1 MAKYTFE
8 QIKIAQNEDLNNPV
22 INRALRRLFENSS
35 SSEKGNLP
43 DSSSVTS
50 ASVVFINSTNIDE
63 STWLPVSSLA
73 SLLPPPNIYQASDA
87 PGYMPTSNGVGL
99 VWNTAAN
106 SSGGQWQY
114 KKLKQKL
121 SELDDVSI
129 VNPKQ
134 YESLTYFQN
143 KWTNTT
149 QETYLGVGYIKHI
162 VCTQPTII
170 ELPSDIAELNG
181 NEQIEITKV
190 IPGQKSSNSPDG
202 DSTQNNK
209 YPILII
215 TKQNTKSFII
225 NPSWTSIINNNDEE
239 PFSSIHLRAMRETDE
254 NGNYTGNYIWI
265 PVSMTGTWK
274 PSTKTTLVGGSSS
287 ADYSANQTVNTLADL
302 TSNELRIQ
310 PYNLNVKL
318 DLNNTSIYKVFEIP
332 MKFDSDQ
339 KLWKANGNI
348 TQGATISDIVNGQ
361 YISLVHGL
369 INNIPVKVTVYYQ
382 IPGESKLRLASDT
395 GYEVWYNN
403 ASDFSTI
410 YIDPFVDDEYGNHLC
425 VGQSGNIKLVI
436 LTSI

>member
-35 SSEKGNLP
+35 STEKGNLP

-73 SLLPPPNIYQASDA
+73 SLLPPSNIYQAADA

-129 VNPKQ
+129 VNPRQ

-170 ELPSDIAELNG
+170 ELPSDIEELNG

-190 IPGQKSSNSPDG
+190 IPDRASDDVTSQD
-202 DSTQNNK
+202 NK

-225 NPSWTSIINNNDEE
+225 KQGWTSVINNNDEE
-239 PFSSIHLRAMRETDE
+239 EFSSIHLRAMRETDE

-274 PSTKTTLVGGSSS
+274 PGTKTNLVTGTGSS
-287 ADYSANQTVNTLADL
+287 ADYASNQTVNKLEDL

-332 MKFDSDQ
+332 MNYDSERG
-339 KLWKANGNI
+339 LWVNNGEI
-348 TQGATISDIVNGQ
+348 TQGARINSIEGEGQ
-361 YISLVHGL
+361 NISLVPGL
-369 INNIPVKVTVYYQ
+369 INNIPVKITVYYNL
-382 IPGESKLRLASDT
+382 PGDSKLTLAKDT
-395 GYEVWYNN
+395 QYEVWYNN
-403 ASDFSTI
+403 ANDFSTI
-410 YIDPFVDDEYGNHLC
+410 YIDPFDDDTC
-425 VGQSGNIKLVI
+425 VGQSNTSIKLVI

>member
-1 MAKYTFE
+1 MTKYTFE

-63 STWLPVSSLA
+63 STWLPVSSLS
-73 SLLPPPNIYQASDA
+73 SLLPPSNIYQAADA

-170 ELPSDIAELNG
+170 ELPSDIEDLNG

-190 IPGQKSSNSPDG
+190 IPNQSPSEG
-202 DSTQNNK
+202 GSTNK

-239 PFSSIHLRAMRETDE
+239 EFSSIHLRAMRETDE

-274 PSTKTTLVGGSSS
+274 PSTKTNLIGGTGSS
-287 ADYSANQTVNTLADL
+287 ADYSANQTVNKLEGL

-332 MKFDSDQ
+332 MKYEDG
-339 KLWKANGNI
+339 LWVADGEI
-348 TQGATISDIVNGQ
+348 TQGARINTANGTQ
-361 YISLVHGL
+361 NISLIHGL
-369 INNIPVKVTVYYQ
+369 INNVPVKATVYYKT
-382 IPGESKLRLASDT
+382 PEDSKLKLAVDSN
-395 GYEVWYNN
+395 YEVWYNN

-410 YIDPFVDDEYGNHLC
+410 YIDPFDGANC
-425 VGQSGNIKLVI
+425 VGQSNITSIKLVI

>member
-274 PSTKTTLVGGSSS
+274 PSTKTNLVGGNGST
-287 ADYSANQTVNTLADL
+287 ADYSANQTVNTLEGL

-332 MKFDSDQ
+332 MKYNSVQ
-339 KLWKANGNI
+339 KKWEADGNV
-348 TQGATISDIVNGQ
+348 TQGATISDIVGGDQ

-369 INNIPVKVTVYYQ
+369 INNIPVKATVYYK
-382 IPGESKLRLASDT
+382 IPGESELRLAKDT
-395 GYEVWYNN
+395 TYDVWYNN
-403 ASDFSTI
+403 PSDFSTI
-410 YIDPFVDDEYGNHLC
+410 YIDLFNGANC
-425 VGQSGNIKLVI
+425 VGQSDITNIKLVI

>member
-35 SSEKGNLP
+35 STEKGNLP

-63 STWLPVSSLA
+63 STWLPVASLS
-73 SLLPPPNIYQASDA
+73 SLLPPSNIYQAADA

-129 VNPKQ
+129 VNPRQ

-170 ELPSDIAELNG
+170 ELPSDIEELNG

-190 IPGQKSSNSPDG
+190 IPDRDTSDETSQD
-202 DSTQNNK
+202 NK

-225 NPSWTSIINNNDEE
+225 KQGWTSVINNNDEE
-239 PFSSIHLRAMRETDE
+239 EFSSIHLRAMRETDE

-274 PSTKTTLVGGSSS
+274 PGTKTNLVGGSGSS
-287 ADYSANQTVNTLADL
+287 ADYSSNQTVNKLEDL

-332 MKFDSDQ
+332 MRYDSERE
-339 KLWKANGNI
+339 LWVADGEI
-348 TQGATISDIVNGQ
+348 TQGARINSLDDGSQN
-361 YISLVHGL
+361 ISLVPGL
-369 INNIPVKVTVYYQ
+369 INNIPVKTTVYYNL
-382 IPGESKLRLASDT
+382 PGDSKLILAKDT
-395 GYEVWYNN
+395 QYEVWYNN
-403 ASDFSTI
+403 ANDFSTI
-410 YIDPFVDDEYGNHLC
+410 YIDPFDGDVC
-425 VGQSGNIKLVI
+425 VGQSDITSIKLVI

>member
-35 SSEKGNLP
+35 STEKGNLP

-73 SLLPPPNIYQASDA
+73 SLLPPSNIYQAADA

-129 VNPKQ
+129 VNPRQ

-170 ELPSDIAELNG
+170 ELPSDIEELNG

-190 IPGQKSSNSPDG
+190 IPDRDPNNETSQD
-202 DSTQNNK
+202 NK

-225 NPSWTSIINNNDEE
+225 KQGWTSVINNNDEE
-239 PFSSIHLRAMRETDE
+239 EFSSIHLRAMRETDE

-274 PSTKTTLVGGSSS
+274 PGTKTNLVTGTGSS
-287 ADYSANQTVNTLADL
+287 ADYASNQTVNKLEDL

-332 MKFDSDQ
+332 MNYDSERG
-339 KLWKANGNI
+339 LWVNNGEI
-348 TQGATISDIVNGQ
+348 TQGARINSIEGEGQ
-361 YISLVHGL
+361 NISLVPGL
-369 INNIPVKVTVYYQ
+369 INNIPVKITVYYNL
-382 IPGESKLRLASDT
+382 PGDSKLTLAKDT
-395 GYEVWYNN
+395 QYEVWYNN
-403 ASDFSTI
+403 ANDFSTI
-410 YIDPFVDDEYGNHLC
+410 YIDPFDDDTC
-425 VGQSGNIKLVI
+425 VGQSNTSIKLVI

>member
-63 STWLPVSSLA
+63 STWLPVSSLS

-129 VNPKQ
+129 VNPRQ

-190 IPGQKSSNSPDG
+190 IPDQSSSG
-202 DSTQNNK
+202 TTGEGTTNK

-225 NPSWTSIINNNDEE
+225 KDGWTSVINNNDEE
-239 PFSSIHLRAMRETDE
+239 EFSSIHLRAMRETDE

-274 PSTKTTLVGGSSS
+274 PGTKTNLVGGDGSS
-287 ADYSANQTVNTLADL
+287 ADYSANQTVNKLEGL

-332 MKFDSDQ
+332 MKYNSE
-339 KLWKANGNI
+339 KALWVADGEI
-348 TQGATISDIVNGQ
+348 TQGASINTSVSGTQN
-361 YISLVHGL
+361 ISLIHGL
-369 INNIPVKVTVYYQ
+369 INNIPVKATVYYS
-382 IPGESKLRLASDT
+382 ISGDSKLQLASDSR
-395 GYEVWYNN
+395 YEVWYNN

-410 YIDPFVDDEYGNHLC
+410 YLDPFASDDNAC
-425 VGQSGNIKLVI
+425 FGQTENIKLVI